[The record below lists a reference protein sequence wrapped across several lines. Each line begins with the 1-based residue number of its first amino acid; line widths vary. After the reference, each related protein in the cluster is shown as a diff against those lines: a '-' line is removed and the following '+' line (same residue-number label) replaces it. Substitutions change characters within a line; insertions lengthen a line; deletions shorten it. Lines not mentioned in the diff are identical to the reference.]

1 MQSKT
6 TIPLLTTG
14 GLVLL
19 IAAWFGF
26 KTLQHRNLLNNGHQ
40 FALTASENIL
50 ASWNSDFFRQISSEE
65 LISSFDSNGIELMF
79 ANFRRVGRL
88 ESLAPERGELLN
100 ATWGPSEENLI
111 ARFYLDGE
119 FSTGTSPVFVEL
131 VLMNNNWQLQNFYI
145 EAPALME

>member
-1 MQSKT
+1 
-6 TIPLLTTG
+6 
-14 GLVLL
+14 
-19 IAAWFGF
+19 
-26 KTLQHRNLLNNGHQ
+26 
-40 FALTASENIL
+40 
-50 ASWNSDFFRQISSEE
+50 
-65 LISSFDSNGIELMF
+65 MF

-88 ESLAPERGELLN
+88 VSLAPGRDELLN

-145 EAPALME
+145 EAPVLME

>member
-1 MQSKT
+1 MQTSIYAGVVSRQRAAMQSKT

-65 LISSFDSNGIELMF
+65 LISSFVVM
-79 ANFRRVGRL
+79 V
-88 ESLAPERGELLN
+88 LN
-100 ATWGPSEENLI
+100 
-111 ARFYLDGE
+111 
-119 FSTGTSPVFVEL
+119 
-131 VLMNNNWQLQNFYI
+131 
-145 EAPALME
+145 